1 MEPENSESDHYARYP
16 NLKLAQLKF
25 KVSLPDYTEDVEL
38 KKKLLDMIVSEEMGP
53 YYEIAA
59 EELGWNIQDHIMKKL
74 KDQNAVKLAELDKAI
89 DDALENLSTIDVKQA
104 YLHKANYLCKIGDKE
119 NTIKSLS
126 QAYDNTVALGCKLEN
141 IFKRMRLGLFFMD
154 LDLMQRS
161 LQQAEPLVEL
171 GADWQSRNCFNFNKA
186 LHCIAIRNFDTA
198 TDLLVSAIATF
209 VCTEI
214 MAYADFIK
222 YTVLCGALILKRGDV
237 KKLLIDNPEI
247 QQALHYNSTLRE
259 YLFSLHECEYRLF
272 YQRLADIEVMM
283 KEDML
288 LHPHYRYYIKE
299 MRITAYD
306 QLLST
311 YMSLG
316 VPYMASQFGVS
327 EEFIEDEVS
336 KFIAAG
342 RLNYKID
349 KVSAK
354 IVNVPLEKN
363 SEVFKAVIKQGDLL
377 LNHIHKLGRV
387 INI

>member
-1 MEPENSESDHYARYP
+1 MDQENLQSDQYSRYP
-16 NLKLAQLKF
+16 RLELAQLKF
-25 KVSLPDYTEDVEL
+25 KISLPEYSNDEEL
-38 KKKLLDMIVSEEMGP
+38 KKKLLDIIILEDMGP
-53 YYEIAA
+53 YYETLSK
-59 EELGWNIQDHIMKKL
+59 ELDWTLQDKIIQEL
-74 KDQNAVKLAELDKAI
+74 KEKNATKLAELDKAI
-89 DDALENLSTIDVKQA
+89 EDALENLSTIDVRDA
-104 YLHKANYLCKIGDKE
+104 YLNKAYYLCKIGDKE
-119 NTIKSLS
+119 NTIKALS
-126 QAYDNTVALGCKLEN
+126 QAYDNTVTLGCKLEN
-141 IFKRMRLGLFFMD
+141 VFKRMRLGLFFMD
-154 LDLMQRS
+154 LDLMHRS
-161 LQQAEPLVEL
+161 LQQGESLVEL
-171 GADWQSRNCFNFNKA
+171 GADWQSRNCFHFNKA
-186 LHCIAIRNFDTA
+186 LHCIAIRDFGTA
-198 TDLLVSAIATF
+198 TELLVAAVATF

-222 YTVLCGALILKRGDV
+222 YTVLCGVLALKRCDV
-237 KKLLIDNPEI
+237 KKQLIDNPDI

-272 YQRLADIEVMM
+272 YQRLADIEVMV

-288 LHPHYRYYIKE
+288 FHPHYRYYIKE
-299 MRITAYD
+299 MRIKAYD

-311 YMSLG
+311 YMSVG
-316 VPYMASQFGVS
+316 ICYMAGQFGVS
-327 EEFIEDEVS
+327 EDFIEEEVS

-377 LNHIHKLGRV
+377 LNRIHKLGRV

>member
-1 MEPENSESDHYARYP
+1 M
-16 NLKLAQLKF
+16 F
-25 KVSLPDYTEDVEL
+25 SLDLVF
-38 KKKLLDMIVSEEMGP
+38 
-53 YYEIAA
+53 
-59 EELGWNIQDHIMKKL
+59 
-74 KDQNAVKLAELDKAI
+74 
-89 DDALENLSTIDVKQA
+89 
-104 YLHKANYLCKIGDKE
+104 
-119 NTIKSLS
+119 
-126 QAYDNTVALGCKLEN
+126 LGCKLEN

-214 MAYADFIK
+214 MAYTDFIK
-222 YTVLCGALILKRGDV
+222 YTVLCGALTLKRGDV